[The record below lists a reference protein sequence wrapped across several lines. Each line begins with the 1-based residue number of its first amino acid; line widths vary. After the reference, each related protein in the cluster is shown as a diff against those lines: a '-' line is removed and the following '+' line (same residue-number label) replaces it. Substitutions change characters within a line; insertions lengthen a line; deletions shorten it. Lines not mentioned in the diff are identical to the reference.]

1 MSLFDDIDDCHFI
14 WNSLYND
21 IIDHH
26 LPSRKAKI
34 RSKSLPWTDS
44 SIRKGMNERFKLL
57 NEAKVSGDPV
67 KWSQYRKKKK
77 RNEIKK
83 IRERGPKRLIGMI
96 NLTNQPILKNFGS

>member
-1 MSLFDDIDDCHFI
+1 MSLCDDIDDCHFT
-14 WNSLYND
+14 WNYSYND

-57 NEAKVSGDPV
+57 NEAKASGDPV
-67 KWSQYRKKKK
+67 KWSQYRKKKEM
-77 RNEIKK
+77 RLKK
-83 IRERGPKRLIGMI
+83 SVKEGRSGLLE
-96 NLTNQPILKNFGS
+96 